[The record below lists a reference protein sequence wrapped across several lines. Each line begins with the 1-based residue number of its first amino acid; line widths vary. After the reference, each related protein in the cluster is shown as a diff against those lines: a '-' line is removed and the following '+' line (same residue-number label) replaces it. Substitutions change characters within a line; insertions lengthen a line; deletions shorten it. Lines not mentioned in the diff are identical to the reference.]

1 MNRRKSMRSHESI
14 VKTAVIASLS
24 VLFAASACF
33 LARGWVGGHFSSVET
48 LRTYVASFGFWAPVI
63 LTLLQLFLA
72 ILPICPSFTGCIAGA
87 ALFGAAGGF
96 WTNYIGISVGSV
108 ASYMLAKRFGLPM
121 VNKMVPMHKYEA
133 YIGKIN
139 QSRSYSRLLFLA
151 ILLPL
156 APDNFLCYFSGLMN
170 MPARKF
176 ITIIITAKPWC
187 ILFYSIFFAYFI

>member
-1 MNRRKSMRSHESI
+1 MRSHESI
-14 VKTAVIASLS
+14 VKTAVIAGLS

-87 ALFGAAGGF
+87 ALFGVAGEF

-108 ASYMLAKRFGLPM
+108 VSYMLAKRFGLPM